1 MEILDK
7 DVGTLLNVEVL
18 ELMRAR
24 IAVRGDTK
32 KRRAAAGRVSLP
44 ASSSSSSEERS
55 SSSSSSSSGSGSGT
69 SVEGAAATVAP
80 KMNSKLVRERRQRDG
95 HIAWLEDCV
104 VEYLELSAAQT
115 QTREHAQKFLAAV
128 DAKAAADVR
137 FRLSAF
143 EKMQLVNH
151 RPSGLVEVHLI
162 VEDCHNRLG
171 PEGVTELMALIEATL
186 PARPVEEEEGE
197 EEEEEEDEEG
207 EGEAAADAEA
217 EGEAAAGGAMEVGGA
232 G

>member
-1 MEILDK
+1 M
-7 DVGTLLNVEVL
+7 
-18 ELMRAR
+18 
-24 IAVRGDTK
+24 
-32 KRRAAAGRVSLP
+32 
-44 ASSSSSSEERS
+44 
-55 SSSSSSSSGSGSGT
+55 
-69 SVEGAAATVAP
+69 EGAAATVAP

-151 RPSGLVEVHLI
+151 RPSG
-162 VEDCHNRLG
+162 RLYR
-171 PEGVTELMALIEATL
+171 PVDDALIQLSEIQR
-186 PARPVEEEEGE
+186 ARG
-197 EEEEEEDEEG
+197 DS
-207 EGEAAADAEA
+207 
-217 EGEAAAGGAMEVGGA
+217 
-232 G
+232 